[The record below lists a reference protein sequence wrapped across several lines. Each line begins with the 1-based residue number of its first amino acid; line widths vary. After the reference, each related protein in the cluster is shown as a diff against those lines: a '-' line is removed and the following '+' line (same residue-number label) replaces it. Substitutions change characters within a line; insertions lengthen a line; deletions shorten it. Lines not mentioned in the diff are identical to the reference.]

1 VARPS
6 LEVADVFRF
15 HGQQYKAKQGK
26 HLHLSQL
33 KVMSA
38 IEACRSAKLGGHQ
51 LHCPQCET
59 DVIAYNS
66 CRDRPCREAIVRSAK
81 RHRLSAG

>member
-1 VARPS
+1 
-6 LEVADVFRF
+6 VADVFRF

-26 HLHLSQL
+26 HLHLNQL

-51 LHCPQCET
+51 LHCSQCET

-66 CRDRPCREAIVRSAK
+66 CIMGS
-81 RHRLSAG
+81 LF